1 MPRELNPKSISKK
14 QSSDDEVLEVIEIDD
29 SDDEDKVKD
38 RYIDLSNN
46 DVSIDSSQLKTSIK
60 IKQEETV
67 SVNVDG
73 RNKILSS
80 SLLKIKTNVKHE
92 ENSSDNME
100 DMNVSNND
108 KEIIYQQLEQDI
120 NNNES
125 SIIKQHM
132 HQVSPSV
139 NANDFDFINN
149 NASSI
154 NKSPSV
160 INGINLI

>member
-1 MPRELNPKSISKK
+1 
-14 QSSDDEVLEVIEIDD
+14 
-29 SDDEDKVKD
+29 
-38 RYIDLSNN
+38 
-46 DVSIDSSQLKTSIK
+46 
-60 IKQEETV
+60 
-67 SVNVDG
+67 
-73 RNKILSS
+73 
-80 SLLKIKTNVKHE
+80 
-92 ENSSDNME
+92 ME

-154 NKSPSV
+154 NKPPSV
-160 INGINLI
+160 INGINMI

>member
-1 MPRELNPKSISKK
+1 MSRIGKLPIKIPKDVDISYNIESNFYEIIVKGKFGTLQTSIPK
-14 QSSDDEVLEVIEIDD
+14 I
-29 SDDEDKVKD
+29 
-38 RYIDLSNN
+38 
-46 DVSIDSSQLKTSIK
+46 IK

-108 KEIIYQQLEQDI
+108 KEIIFQQLEEDI
-120 NNNES
+120 NDNES

-139 NANDFDFINN
+139 NANDFDSINN

-154 NKSPSV
+154 NKPPSV
-160 INGINLI
+160 INGINMI

>member
-1 MPRELNPKSISKK
+1 MIVMMRIRLK
-14 QSSDDEVLEVIEIDD
+14 IDTLIFPI
-29 SDDEDKVKD
+29 
-38 RYIDLSNN
+38 YN
-46 DVSIDSSQLKTSIK
+46 DVSIDSSQLNTSIK

-108 KEIIYQQLEQDI
+108 KEIIFQQLEKDI
-120 NNNES
+120 NDNES

-139 NANDFDFINN
+139 NANDFDSMNN

-154 NKSPSV
+154 NKQPTHLAPPSV
-160 INGINLI
+160 NTNDFALRTTMLLP